1 MADFSSIDTVRALTQ
16 NEVNKLNN
24 AQLKKALLTSI
35 NTTTTKDEETSNS
48 DLLNEL
54 KEIKGKL
61 NEISTL
67 KEEVRC
73 LSEKLNTAY
82 ESIHQ
87 QQLFLE
93 YLEGKDR
100 RKNLVVYG
108 LSESED
114 ELGSTELDKLKNVL
128 NKAKCPTI
136 DSSNFKLR
144 RLGNP
149 NPRGRPLHIT
159 LNSQQQ
165 RDTILDTAR
174 ELRNAGEIYSKIFIN
189 KDIHP
194 VVRKEIGRLKKKAKE
209 ENSKS
214 ENSGIDVIYDPK
226 KRVIKKGDM
235 IIDRFTPMFF

>member
-1 MADFSSIDTVRALTQ
+1 MWEIFCWLY
-16 NEVNKLNN
+16 
-24 AQLKKALLTSI
+24 LKKALLTI
-35 NTTTTKDEETSNS
+35 ITTTNDEEPSNNI
-48 DLLNEL
+48 LLNEL
-54 KEIKGKL
+54 KDIKESL
-61 NEISTL
+61 NAINTL
-67 KEEVRC
+67 KEEVKY

-100 RKNLVVYG
+100 RKNLVIYG

-114 ELGSTELDKLKNVL
+114 GIGVNDLAKLRNVL
-128 NKAKCPTI
+128 SKAKCPTI
-136 DSSNFKLR
+136 DPTNFSLR

-165 RDTILDTAR
+165 RDTIIDTAK
-174 ELRNAGEIYSKIFIN
+174 ELRNAGETYTNIYIN

-209 ENSKS
+209 ENGKS
-214 ENSGIDVIYDPK
+214 ENSGIDIIYDPK
-226 KRVIKKGDM
+226 NRVIKKGDM
-235 IIDRFTPMFF
+235 IIDRFTPSIDIILI

>member
-1 MADFSSIDTVRALTQ
+1 MWEIFCWLY
-16 NEVNKLNN
+16 
-24 AQLKKALLTSI
+24 LKKALLTI
-35 NTTTTKDEETSNS
+35 ITTTNDEEPSNNI
-48 DLLNEL
+48 LLNEL
-54 KEIKGKL
+54 KDIKESL
-61 NEISTL
+61 NAINTL
-67 KEEVRC
+67 KEEVKC

-93 YLEGKDR
+93 YLEGKDC
-100 RKNLVVYG
+100 RKNLVIYG

-114 ELGSTELDKLKNVL
+114 ELGSNDLDKLKTVL

-136 DSSNFKLR
+136 DLTNFTFR
-144 RLGNP
+144 RLGGP

-165 RDTILDTAR
+165 RDTILDTAK
-174 ELRNAGEIYSKIFIN
+174 ELKNAGEIFSKIYIN

-226 KRVIKKGDM
+226 NRVIKKGNI
-235 IIDRFTPMFF
+235 IIDRFTPRFF

>member
-1 MADFSSIDTVRALTQ
+1 MADFSSIDTVRALSQ

-24 AQLKKALLTSI
+24 AQLKKALLTI
-35 NTTTTKDEETSNS
+35 ITNPNVEEPSNNV
-48 DLLNEL
+48 LLSEL
-54 KEIKGKL
+54 KDIKESL
-61 NEISTL
+61 NEINTL
-67 KEEVRC
+67 KEEVRS
-73 LSEKLNTAY
+73 LSDKLNTAY

-93 YLEGKDR
+93 YIEGKDR
-100 RKNLVVYG
+100 RKNLIIYG

-114 ELGSTELDKLKNVL
+114 GLGANDTEKLKNVL
-128 NKAKCPTI
+128 IKAKCPTI
-136 DSSNFKLR
+136 DSTTFALR

-165 RDTILDTAR
+165 RDTILDTAK
-174 ELRNAGEIYSKIFIN
+174 ELRKAGEIYSIVYIN

-194 VVRKEIGRLKKKAKE
+194 VVRKEIGRLKNKAKE
-209 ENSKS
+209 ENGKS

-226 KRVIKKGDM
+226 NRVIKKGDI
-235 IIDRFTPMFF
+235 IIDRFTPRFF